1 MSVSIASTLM
11 EIIATAQ
18 QELGKMGHA
27 AGSTKKATKQVKEST
42 RKGRPTPHGD
52 FTKKILEDHKAEKDA
67 FIAARVAKAAA
78 GELLYEANDSA
89 VKKGKHQVG
98 DAYSED
104 DAKKGAHLNFIAVYK
119 SQHMDEYKA
128 FETSWREAH
137 PKENDTEAVVE
148 SETESVTPVTTNTTT
163 KPKRVM
169 TDDQKAKMKAGRER
183 TAAAKK
189 AEKNATDQAMK
200 EEFPLAT
207 GVVATPVV
215 ATPVV
220 AAPVVTAPV
229 VAVPVVAAPVVAAP
243 VVKKATK
250 QAKKATAPVPAPAPA
265 PVTNTTDDEPELL
278 PFKYAGANYL
288 RIGISRSDNNHL
300 WVTGDLWASNKGN
313 KGTYIGCLSADSKSI
328 DRNAV
333 EPEVE

>member
-1 MSVSIASTLM
+1 
-11 EIIATAQ
+11 
-18 QELGKMGHA
+18 
-27 AGSTKKATKQVKEST
+27 
-42 RKGRPTPHGD
+42 
-52 FTKKILEDHKAEKDA
+52 
-67 FIAARVAKAAA
+67 
-78 GELLYEANDSA
+78 
-89 VKKGKHQVG
+89 
-98 DAYSED
+98 
-104 DAKKGAHLNFIAVYK
+104 
-119 SQHMDEYKA
+119 
-128 FETSWREAH
+128 
-137 PKENDTEAVVE
+137 
-148 SETESVTPVTTNTTT
+148 
-163 KPKRVM
+163 M